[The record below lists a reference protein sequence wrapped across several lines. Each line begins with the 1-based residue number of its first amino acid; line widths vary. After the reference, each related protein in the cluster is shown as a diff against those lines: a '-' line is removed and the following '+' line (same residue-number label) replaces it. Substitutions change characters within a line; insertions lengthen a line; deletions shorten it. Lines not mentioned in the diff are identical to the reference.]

1 MLLRTQRASGLSGEV
16 LPNLFHE
23 EDRAR
28 ISEQFR
34 TSTSQSATA
43 LNADILDS
51 DFNRVKVELVCV
63 QFDNLTNDRPW
74 DNLNHSQCTF
84 GSGLVQAS
92 PLKQTF
98 FLGGG
103 DARVRESL
111 KTGVGQLGLLM

>member
-1 MLLRTQRASGLSGEV
+1 MLLRTQRASGLSEEV

-74 DNLNHSQCTF
+74 DNLNHFWVRISTGQ
-84 GSGLVQAS
+84 
-92 PLKQTF
+92 PPQTKM
-98 FLGGG
+98 GGG
-103 DARVRESL
+103 GAKREYGRASKQAL
-111 KTGVGQLGLLM
+111 ASWAC